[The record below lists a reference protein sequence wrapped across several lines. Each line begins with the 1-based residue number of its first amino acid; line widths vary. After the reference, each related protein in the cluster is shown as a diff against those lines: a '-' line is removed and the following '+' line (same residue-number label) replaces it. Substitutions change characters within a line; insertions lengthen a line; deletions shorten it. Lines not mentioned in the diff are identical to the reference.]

1 MKIRLPFGSNPL
13 ARIAL
18 ILLALLIIASVVA
31 LAIPGLDPRVAVGP
45 RLAPPSWSVPLG
57 TDSLGRNVFARLLE
71 GVRTT
76 VLISGA
82 AVVAAMLLAVVLGM
96 AAGIVRGPFDTVIM
110 RLADGLL
117 SFPAVVLGVV
127 ISAIFGGGPGAAIA
141 AIIVI
146 TLPLMLLIFRSAT
159 VDRMHLD
166 FITASVVGGASR
178 RRIAIKHVV
187 PNIAGT
193 IAVQATYAGSIAML
207 VEGAI
212 SFLGFGVVA
221 PGASL
226 GSLVQDGAV
235 YLTVAP
241 WLALAPGG
249 VLAIAIMSVNL
260 VGDALRDSLEPRVER
275 SLS

>member
-1 MKIRLPFGSNPL
+1 VKFRLPFGDNAL
-13 ARIAL
+13 ARVAL
-18 ILLALLIIASVVA
+18 IVLAALIITSVVA
-31 LAIPGLDPRVAVGP
+31 LLVPGLDARVAVGP
-45 RLAPPSWSVPLG
+45 RLSQPSWATPLG

-82 AVVAAMLLAVVLGM
+82 AVVASTLIAVILGIS
-96 AAGIVRGPFDTVIM
+96 AGILRGPFDTVVM

-117 SFPAVVLGVV
+117 SFPAVLLGIVV
-127 ISAIFGGGPGAAIA
+127 SAIIGGGPGAAIVS
-141 AIIVI
+141 IVVI
-146 TLPLMLLIFRSAT
+146 TLPLMILIFRSAT

-166 FITASVVGGASR
+166 FITAVAVGGASR
-178 RRIAIKHVV
+178 ARVAIRHVA

-193 IAVQATYAGSIAML
+193 IAVQATYAASVAML

-249 VLAIAIMSVNL
+249 VLALAILSVNL